1 MGFPIPYNLSKA
13 IWQIFLFRREYTQ
26 ILVTFSQFWNVTLF
40 FRHVRWH
47 GTLSQNTALFSHCVP
62 AMPGPH
68 RGHLRPGHGAISM
81 PHLPGAHHNPAGRG
95 VTIAALV
102 SCQPTP
108 GLDGS
113 AAPWGHSQ
121 VFHPSN
127 PGKEKI
133 RLGNPLT
140 FKVIRYFNLMMIDPF
155 VITY

>member
-1 MGFPIPYNLSKA
+1 MKRYSI
-13 IWQIFLFRREYTQ
+13 
-26 ILVTFSQFWNVTLF
+26 

-47 GTLSQNTALFSHCVP
+47 GTLSQITALFSHCVP

-95 VTIAALV
+95 VGIAALV

-140 FKVIRYFNLMMIDPF
+140 FKVIRYFNLMIDPF
-155 VITY
+155 VITYKRKHKKIQKIEKPLKVQPSVFVSDSLA

>member
-1 MGFPIPYNLSKA
+1 
-13 IWQIFLFRREYTQ
+13 
-26 ILVTFSQFWNVTLF
+26 
-40 FRHVRWH
+40 
-47 GTLSQNTALFSHCVP
+47 
-62 AMPGPH
+62 MPGPH

-127 PGKEKI
+127 PGKEEIK
-133 RLGNPLT
+133 LGNPLT
-140 FKVIRYFNLMMIDPF
+140 FKVIRVFLPYDDRSFSDCIWYKRKHRKSLIKSNHLFLSLICDLAASASTTELQDMLPRLAIRGVNRCPSH
-155 VITY
+155 